1 MTGARSGYGDRVW
14 NQAWSVAVSL
24 YDAASVT
31 HKYFSVSLLV
41 YTLRLSSRI
50 RASSE
55 MINSSKN
62 VSLLKAEQG
71 LETSEKEGIFFYSGF
86 ILALSLLCVKIQWK
100 WAEMKLS
107 VDMCKQNCEMERS
120 GLMEY
125 HLKQDE
131 FISRTGNADWYE
143 LPGLIISWTR
153 MNVMMNQRWVMI
165 SANLWC

>member
-1 MTGARSGYGDRVW
+1 M
-14 NQAWSVAVSL
+14 SL

-71 LETSEKEGIFFYSGF
+71 LETSEKEGIFLFWFYTSF
-86 ILALSLLCVKIQWK
+86 ESSVRENTM
-100 WAEMKLS
+100 EMGRNETVGRHVQTKL
-107 VDMCKQNCEMERS
+107 
-120 GLMEY
+120 
-125 HLKQDE
+125 
-131 FISRTGNADWYE
+131 
-143 LPGLIISWTR
+143 
-153 MNVMMNQRWVMI
+153 
-165 SANLWC
+165 